1 METSI
6 NSMHDLVE
14 KMGQAAKAASARMGA
29 TTTKA
34 RNDALYALAALIREK
49 KADIV
54 AANAKDLERAK
65 TNNYPA
71 AFIDRLTLT
80 DPIIETMALGC
91 EQIAA
96 LPDPIGEITERR
108 HQASGI
114 DVARMRVP
122 LGVLAIIFESRP
134 NVTIDAAALSIKSGN
149 AAILRGGKEALE
161 SNVMLGGLVKAAL
174 LKAGLPEDAIQ
185 VVATADHDF
194 VGELIK
200 ATQYIDVLIPRGG
213 KKLISR
219 LEADSR
225 IPMLK
230 HLDGI
235 CHTYVDKDAD
245 IAMAVSVTD
254 NAKTQRYAPCNAT
267 ETLLVHHDVAETFLP
282 LMGKIFQ
289 DKGVEMRVTREVAA
303 IFDKAGISHV
313 PATDSD
319 WKTEYNAPIISIK
332 TVDSLDEAIDFI
344 NTNGSKHTDAI
355 ITENEGSAARF
366 LREVDSG
373 SVMHNCSTRLAD
385 GFVYGLGAEIGIST
399 GKLHARGPVGL
410 EGLTSQ
416 KFVVFGHGEGR
427 H

>member
-1 METSI
+1 MENSI
-6 NSMHDLVE
+6 NSMHELVE
-14 KMGQAAKAASARMGA
+14 NMGKAAKAASARMGA
-29 TTTKA
+29 TTTKE
-34 RNDALYALAALIREK
+34 RNDALLTLATLIREK

-54 AANAKDLERAK
+54 KANAKDLERAK
-65 TNNYPA
+65 ENNYPA

-80 DPIIETMALGC
+80 DSIIETMALGC

-134 NVTIDAAALSIKSGN
+134 NVTVDAAALSIKSGN

-161 SNVMLGGLVKAAL
+161 SNVMLGSLVKAAL
-174 LKAGLPEDAIQ
+174 LKTGLPEDAIQ

-267 ETLLVHHDVAETFLP
+267 ETLLVHRDVAESFLP
-282 LMGKIFQ
+282 LIGKIFQ
-289 DKGVEMRVTREVAA
+289 DKAVQMRVTPEVGA
-303 IFDKAGISHV
+303 IFDKTGIPHV
-313 PATDSD
+313 PASEID
-319 WKTEYNAPIISIK
+319 WRTEYNAPIISIK
-332 TVDSLDEAIDFI
+332 TVDSLGEAIDFI
-344 NTNGSKHTDAI
+344 NRYGSKHTDAI
-355 ITENEGSAARF
+355 ITENQESARRF

>member
-1 METSI
+1 MEKTM
-6 NSMHDLVE
+6 NSMHELVE
-14 KMGQAAKAASARMGA
+14 KMGRAAKAASTRMGA

-34 RNDALYALAALIREK
+34 RNDALIALASLIREK
-49 KADIV
+49 KNAIV
-54 AANAKDLERAK
+54 QANAKDLERAK
-65 TNNYPA
+65 ANNYPA

-80 DPIIETMALGC
+80 DPVIETMALGS
-91 EQIAA
+91 EQVAA
-96 LPDPIGEITERR
+96 LPDPIGAITERR

-161 SNVMLGGLVKAAL
+161 SNIMLGSLVHTAL
-174 LKAGLPEDAIQ
+174 AKAGLPKDAIQ

-194 VGELIK
+194 VGELIT

-245 IAMAVSVTD
+245 IAMAVSVTN

-267 ETLLVHHDVAETFLP
+267 ETLLVHKDVAKDFLP
-282 LMGKIFQ
+282 KIGKIFQ
-289 DKGVEMRVTREVAA
+289 EKGVEMRVTPEIGA
-303 IFDKAGISHV
+303 ILDQEKIPHV
-313 PATDSD
+313 PATETD

-332 TVDSLDEAIDFI
+332 TVASLDEAIDFI

-355 ITENEGSAARF
+355 ITENEESASRF